1 MGEPTHSNKRTCDER
16 ELVWLEIRSDNIVEL
31 IVLILKKTSHCF
43 YALYISLRLSCLVT
57 SCN

>member
-1 MGEPTHSNKRTCDER
+1 MGEPTHSNKRTWDEHD
-16 ELVWLEIRSDNIVEL
+16 LAWLEIRSDSIVER